1 MHGLLLQV
9 DNTMKPMFMPV
20 SISESGVVNR
30 SSPDNTSGTSSPP
43 HQPTSHSQTTAQ
55 ASPTSAS
62 ISKSLAGMSNVNLT
76 IPGLPPGAVLVPQG
90 NHSN

>member
-1 MHGLLLQV
+1 
-9 DNTMKPMFMPV
+9 MPV

-90 NHSN
+90 NCSN